1 MYIMKPQIIKSAQ
14 ISPDQSVVC
23 VLGKD
28 EIPEFLRLNKTE
40 KEYVLKQLK
49 ADEEY
54 VYINSYYKCTY
65 LIKLKKKPEEYKV
78 REELRKTASVLK
90 KLIKSNNHKELVI
103 TSYGAYKGAVEDFT
117 EGFLL
122 SIYTFHKHKTKKD
135 EESKTSYPSK
145 LLLHGDINKAD
156 IKWLNDLTDAVY
168 FTRDMINEPVNHLNA
183 VALASRIERTG
194 RDAGFKVEVLNKGK
208 IESLKMGGL
217 LAVNKGSVDP
227 PVFCILEWHPEKCVN
242 KKPLILVGKGIVYDT
257 GGLNIKTGDY
267 MTNMKGDMAGAATVT
282 GVIYTIAKNNI
293 PFHVIG
299 LVPATDN
306 RPGGNAYTQG
316 DIITMHNK
324 MTVEV
329 GNTDAEGRL
338 ILADA
343 LSYASKYK
351 PELIID
357 IATLTGSAANTFGNQ
372 AIAVMT
378 NADRKY
384 ISLLEECG
392 QLVYERIA
400 ELPFWEEYGETLKSD
415 NADIK
420 SIGGREAGAI
430 IAGKFLEKFAEYPLI
445 HLDIA
450 GTGLL
455 RKDDYYR
462 LKDGPGSG
470 LRLLATYIRKMAAD
484 YRKLK

>member
-1 MYIMKPQIIKSAQ
+1 MKTRIEKALQ

-23 VLGKD
+23 ILGKD

-40 KEYVLKQLK
+40 KEYSLRQIK
-49 ADEEY
+49 AGEDY
-54 VYINSYYKCTY
+54 VFINSYFKCTY
-65 LIKLKKKPEEYKV
+65 LVRLKNKPEEYQV
-78 REELRKTASVLK
+78 REELRKTASGMK
-90 KLIKSNNHKELVI
+90 KLIKSNDHPELVI
-103 TSYGAYKGAVEDFT
+103 TSYKAYKSAIEDFA

-122 SIYTFHKHKTKKD
+122 SIYSFDKHKTKKD
-135 EESKTSYPSK
+135 EKETKKHYPEK
-145 LLLHGDINKAD
+145 LLLYGDEDKSD
-156 IKWLNDLTDAVY
+156 IQWFTDLTNAAY
-168 FTRDMINEPVNHLNA
+168 FVRDLINEPVNYLNA
-183 VALASRIERTG
+183 TALAKELEKSGKE
-194 RDAGFKVEVLNKGK
+194 AGFSVEVLTKGK
-208 IESLKMGGL
+208 IEALKMGGL
-217 LAVNKGSVDP
+217 LAVNRGSVDP
-227 PVFCILEWHPEKCVN
+227 PVFCILEWQPAKCVN
-242 KKPLILVGKGIVYDT
+242 KNPLVLVGKGIVYDT

-267 MTNMKGDMAGAATVT
+267 MFNMKGDMAGAATVT
-282 GVIYTIAKNNI
+282 GVLYTIAKNKI
-293 PFHVIG
+293 PLHVIG

-343 LSYASKYK
+343 LSYASRYK

-357 IATLTGSAANTFGNQ
+357 IATLTGSAAMTFSNQ

-392 QLVYERIA
+392 KMVYERIA
-400 ELPFWEEYGETLKSD
+400 ELPFWDEYGDLLKSD
-415 NADIK
+415 NADIR

-430 IAGKFLEKFAEYPLI
+430 IAGKFLEKFTDYPLI

-450 GTGLL
+450 GPGLL
-455 RKDDYYR
+455 RKDDHYR

-470 LRLLATYIRKMAAD
+470 MRLLATFVKKMAAD
-484 YRKLK
+484 YRKLNK